1 MNGMNISRKKGDQTN
16 KFVIKVACKVG
27 VFCSAD
33 DLDVETNKE
42 LGRSKND
49 STGEV
54 DGTK

>member
-33 DLDVETNKE
+33 DLDVETDKE